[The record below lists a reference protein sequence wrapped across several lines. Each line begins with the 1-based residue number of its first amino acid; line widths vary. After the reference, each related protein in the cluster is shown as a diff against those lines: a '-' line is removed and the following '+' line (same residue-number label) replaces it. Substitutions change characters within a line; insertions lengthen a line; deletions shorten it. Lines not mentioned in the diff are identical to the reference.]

1 MATKGF
7 KKVTVVALLIVS
19 VLALVVALHV
29 LRQRPIEPPEPPLP
43 QPEKAPPVVEEKP
56 SARIAI
62 VIDDM
67 GYDMKTLEEILAL
80 DAPVTIAVLPHLTH
94 SRRIAERAH
103 LEGMEVLL
111 HLPMEPKD
119 TTAHS
124 PGDGALFTHMDE
136 REIRLMV
143 EADLDSVPHITGVN
157 NHMGSKFTEDTE
169 KMKFVFMVLK
179 ERGFFFVDS
188 KTTGR
193 SVAEGLAKKMGLPV
207 ASRDVFLDN
216 ERDRDYIRG
225 QIEKLKTIAKRRGE
239 AIGIGHPYPETI
251 ATLKEVIEELQ
262 NDGIE
267 LVRVSELTR

>member
-7 KKVTVVALLIVS
+7 KKVSVLAVLLLS
-19 VLALVVALHV
+19 VLALAVALYV
-29 LRQRPIEPPEPPLP
+29 LRQRPPEPPQPPAPL
-43 QPEKAPPVVEEKP
+43 PEKLPPVVEKKP

-67 GYDMKTLEEILAL
+67 GYDMKPLEELL
-80 DAPVTIAVLPHLTH
+80 KLKAPITIAVLPHLTY
-94 SRRIAERAH
+94 SRKIAERAH
-103 LEGMEVLL
+103 LEGIEVLL
-111 HLPMEPKD
+111 HLPMEPKN
-119 TTAHS
+119 TKRHN
-124 PGDGALFTHMDE
+124 PGEGALYTNMDE
-136 REIRLMV
+136 KEIRLRL
-143 EADLDSVPHITGVN
+143 EADLDAVPYITGVN
-157 NHMGSKFTEDTE
+157 NHMGSRFTEDAD
-169 KMKFVFMVLK
+169 KMKPVLMVLK
-179 ERGFFFVDS
+179 EKGLFFVDS

-193 SVAEGLAKKMGLPV
+193 SVAEGLAKSMGLAV

-225 QIEKLKTIAKRRGE
+225 QIEKLKTIAKKRGE

-251 ATLKEVIEELQ
+251 ATLKEVIVELQ